1 MTSRGGSCQRLLRA
15 FLAILLLSG
24 AVVFTATGSSAA
36 PEPTADSLS
45 GTQPNIVVIV
55 TDDQTV
61 DSLPYMPYMRQQLQA
76 GNYINFTQAEVNN
89 SICCPSRATILTGQV
104 DTRTGVMNNAQA
116 SNLTLRRRLV
126 PPCRQRA
133 IEPASSG
140 SCSTGT
146 VRNR

>member
-61 DSLPYMPYMRQQLQA
+61 DSLPYMPYMR
-76 GNYINFTQAEVNN
+76 
-89 SICCPSRATILTGQV
+89 
-104 DTRTGVMNNAQA
+104 
-116 SNLTLRRRLV
+116 
-126 PPCRQRA
+126 
-133 IEPASSG
+133 
-140 SCSTGT
+140 
-146 VRNR
+146 